1 MTRARP
7 LTLHDVPQVADLIWR
22 FLYGQEGSTPGSL
35 EYYLQQLFLTGPYA
49 DPDLPSFVCLDS
61 RGAVVGFLGVVTR
74 RMASPWGTLRVAFGS
89 NFIVRPSSR
98 TTPASLQLAKSFLS
112 GEQDLSLS
120 DTANETSKAIW
131 MGFGG
136 VAVPMSDKNWC
147 RPLRPGRYALRAA
160 SRVGRGTVSSALIAA
175 CKPLCEI
182 TDSVI
187 SRLSL
192 ASVHAC
198 AIKSVLFDD
207 GILLAF
213 LKNSYSGNA
222 IRPAYDKHSLR
233 WLLEFM
239 RLTKGR
245 GFLRKVALQNE
256 VGRAVGCYL
265 YYAKQGEIGEVVYLG
280 AEDSYFDQVFDH
292 LLHDAATR
300 GVIGL
305 QGKLEPKVVHKLSKR
320 FCLFYRGHDP
330 LLVHSRKPELTRLV
344 QTDGLNLTRLDGEWC
359 FKFGLDSA
367 LRDYTRP
374 MPKLV
379 DTGRFALAMRALRP

>member
-7 LTLHDVPQVADLIWR
+7 LKLDDIPQVAELIWR
-22 FLYGQEGSTPGSL
+22 FLYGQDGSTPAAL

-49 DPDLPSFVCLDS
+49 DPDLPSFVCPDN
-61 RGAVVGFLGVVTR
+61 RGAIVGFLGVVTR
-74 RMASPWGTLRVAFGS
+74 RMVSPWGPLRVAFGS

-112 GEQDLSLS
+112 GNQDLSLS
-120 DTANETSKAIW
+120 DTANQTSQAIW

-136 VAVPMSDKNWC
+136 VAAPMSDRRWS
-147 RPLRPGRYALRAA
+147 RPLSPGRYALRAA
-160 SRVGRGTVSSALIAA
+160 SRVGKGALSSALIAA
-175 CKPLCEI
+175 CKPLFRI
-182 TDSVI
+182 TDSVV
-187 SRLSL
+187 SKVSL
-192 ASVHAC
+192 ALAQGC
-198 AIKSVLFDD
+198 AVKSVPFDNE
-207 GILLAF
+207 ILLAF
-213 LKNSYSGNA
+213 LTNSSSGNA
-222 IRPAYDKHSLR
+222 IRPAYDKHSLH
-233 WLLEFM
+233 WLVEFM
-239 RLTKGR
+239 GRTKGR

-256 VGRAVGCYL
+256 VGRAIGCYL
-265 YYAKQGEIGEVVYLG
+265 YYAKQGETGEVVYLG

-305 QGKLEPKVVHKLSKR
+305 QGKLEPKIVHRLSKR

-367 LRDYTRP
+367 LRGYTRR
-374 MPKLV
+374 MPKLLN
-379 DTGRFALAMRALRP
+379 TGRFALAMRALRP